1 MPNIAPM
8 GGALPKIPP
17 MGAAETKPISSLRS
31 NSPTVSND
39 KIDPALFG
47 SLRSKSPAVSNAKID
62 PRPVGS
68 MRSKSPPISN
78 DKIGMISK
86 SPPVSNDKLE
96 LGRKKSRYTEADIER
111 EVDMYLG
118 RKHPVT
124 ISWHTCIPIYIFNK
138 SLSHKMN

>member
-39 KIDPALFG
+39 
-47 SLRSKSPAVSNAKID
+47 KID

-124 ISWHTCIPIYIFNK
+124 ISWHTCIPIYFNK
-138 SLSHKMN
+138 SLSHKMNSFR